1 MEKKIKINDSVTIVN
16 YGKIK
21 HVPKNQTKEKPDCV
35 VCEGSVFYCI
45 DVMPHLIGLRG
56 IVRDSHTDPNTNL
69 TTYTVEVDESLMT
82 LEEEQLDITPINNKI
97 NKEKLIDPEIRHIAV
112 AFVREMLLD
121 ISPQQAADLYNTF
134 IERLTRKS

>member
-21 HVPKNQTKEKPDCV
+21 HVPKNQTKERPDCV

-69 TTYTVEVDESLMT
+69 TTYTVDIDEHLMV
-82 LEEEQLDITPINNKI
+82 LEEEQL
-97 NKEKLIDPEIRHIAV
+97 EKLDYEIHFDMRKLKDIDVLNIVI
-112 AFVREMLLD
+112 AFVREEITELPHQEIIKKFDSFKNRIL
-121 ISPQQAADLYNTF
+121 N
-134 IERLTRKS
+134 